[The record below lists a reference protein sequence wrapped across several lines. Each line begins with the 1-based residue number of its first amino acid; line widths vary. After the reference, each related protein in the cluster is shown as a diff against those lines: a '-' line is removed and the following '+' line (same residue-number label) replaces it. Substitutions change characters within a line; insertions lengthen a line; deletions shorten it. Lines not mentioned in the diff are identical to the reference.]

1 MIDTIIFDFGDVLE
15 KIDYISLA
23 AEYTG
28 DRISAKKLFDSAV
41 LTEHW
46 RLYDAGINTQA
57 QLIELL
63 KAELDRSMHTA
74 LEQFVTNI
82 HRACTP
88 YTEMYDVVKDLKQ
101 RGKKIYLLSNFPEGV
116 FERVAEPNRTLDFFD
131 GLIVSYKLKM
141 AKPEKQIFEYVLN
154 EYNLKAENCLFV
166 DDTLKNIE
174 VAKSLGFNTHH
185 FTTAENFKNSMC
197 NFEL

>member
-23 AEYTG
+23 ARYTG
-28 DRISAKKLFDSAV
+28 DRDSAKKLFDSAV
-41 LTEHW
+41 MTEHW
-46 RLYDAGINTQA
+46 RLYDAGINTKE
-57 QLIELL
+57 QLISLL
-63 KAELDRSMHTA
+63 KAELDPSMHTA
-74 LEQFVTNI
+74 LLQFITNI

-88 YTEMYDVVKDLKQ
+88 YTDMYEVVKELKE

-116 FERVAEPNRTLDFFD
+116 FQTVAEPNRALDFFD
-131 GLIVSYKLKM
+131 GLVVSYKLKM
-141 AKPEKQIFEYVLN
+141 AKPDKQIFEYVLN

-174 VAKSLGFNTHH
+174 MAKSLGFNTHH
-185 FTTAENFKNSMC
+185 FTTANNFKADLC